1 MLYFLHQSQKWYGPK
16 TQRYQVTSG
25 QSLSQPPWKGVNRK
39 GRSDTTEVIFGSGSN
54 LDGDSSG
61 VPAAPPAHL
70 TAKDIVYEVDVDLP
84 SPSAE
89 SEREVDAETAGLVE
103 ADIDNDESDAE
114 SSTSILVTARE
125 YGQTGNGA
133 LAEFVLKRQLGETA
147 VARTSS
153 KQSSEVSTVTS
164 ASVQPQMMLEPPAP
178 GRLRLLS
185 GITASFEPGTLNA
198 VSLLYILCT
207 YCF

>member
-1 MLYFLHQSQKWYGPK
+1 M
-16 TQRYQVTSG
+16 
-25 QSLSQPPWKGVNRK
+25 
-39 GRSDTTEVIFGSGSN
+39 
-54 LDGDSSG
+54 
-61 VPAAPPAHL
+61 
-70 TAKDIVYEVDVDLP
+70 
-84 SPSAE
+84 
-89 SEREVDAETAGLVE
+89 VE

-164 ASVQPQMMLEPPAP
+164 ASVQPQMMLEPPAGEAGDVQWTHGQVGGSQGWYPTEYVVQCSGSIPWAWADSPCMDRFP
-178 GRLRLLS
+178 GQFIKAVALLLS
-185 GITASFEPGTLNA
+185 THARFI
-198 VSLLYILCT
+198 
-207 YCF
+207 